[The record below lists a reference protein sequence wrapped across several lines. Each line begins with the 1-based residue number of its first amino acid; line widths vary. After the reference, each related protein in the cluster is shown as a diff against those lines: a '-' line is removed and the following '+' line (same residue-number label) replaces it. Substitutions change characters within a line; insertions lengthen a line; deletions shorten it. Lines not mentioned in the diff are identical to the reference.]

1 MASEQQVIDYRRLA
15 EAMPQIIWI
24 GRADGGGIEYVNS
37 RWSDYT
43 GMPEPKAL
51 GIGWREIAHPDDLD
65 AILTRRKATLQS
77 GEVFEQ
83 EMRLRRWDGRYR
95 WFLARSV
102 PVRGEDGRIE
112 SWIGTCTDIEEQK
125 RAEALLGLLARVS
138 RTLGESLDPDVLAHG
153 MARTIVPDYADYCQI
168 FGIDNGELR
177 PLAIVHRDPALAV
190 ALQEIAARW
199 PVKLGD
205 PNIQGLLASG
215 EAVVTVDVTPQ
226 MLALTARDAD
236 HAALLQRIGA
246 RSAIVVPLIARGTP
260 RGVLSAVFDS
270 SSDRHY
276 TAADVA
282 IAGELSRRL
291 ATALDNAHRY
301 QHEHHIA
308 NALQEAMLPIELP
321 SMPGARLRSVYV
333 AGESELQVGGDWYDA
348 FTLPEGGIGLSIGD
362 VTGHGLNA
370 AVVMG
375 EIRQAIRSAAIE
387 AQTPEEVL
395 EHADRALHRQ
405 RPEVIA
411 TAGFAIYDPATRT
424 LEYAHAGHLPPIL
437 CRPDGS
443 VEELRAEGLPL
454 GMHDLSASASVT
466 VTLSPGTLLVFYT
479 DGLIE
484 FDRDAEAGERAL
496 IEALRIESRDR
507 SDNPALAIYRRVV
520 PIDATHDDDTAVLTL
535 YVE

>member
-1 MASEQQVIDYRRLA
+1 VAREQQIIDYRRIA

-24 GRADGGGIEYVNS
+24 GKADGSGIEYVNS
-37 RWSDYT
+37 RWRDYT
-43 GMPEPKAL
+43 GLEAPRAM

-65 AILTRRKATLQS
+65 AVIARRRVTIET

-95 WFLARSV
+95 WFLSRAV
-102 PVRGEDGRIE
+102 PVRDENGRID

-125 RAEALLGLLARVS
+125 RAETLLGFLARVS
-138 RTLGESLDPDVLAHG
+138 RTLGESLDPDVLAHA
-153 MARTIVPDYADYCQI
+153 MARMVVPDYADYCQI
-168 FGIDNGELR
+168 FGLENGELR
-177 PLAIVHRDPALAV
+177 PLAIVHRDPARTV

-199 PVKLGD
+199 PVKFDD
-205 PNIQGLLASG
+205 PGIQGLFAIG
-215 EAVVTVDVTPQ
+215 EAVVTADVTPE

-246 RSAIVVPLIARGTP
+246 RSTIVMPLLARGAP
-260 RGVLSAVFDS
+260 RGVLSAVFDA

-276 TAADVA
+276 TPSDIAM
-282 IAGELSRRL
+282 AGELARRF

-301 QHEHHIA
+301 QHEHHVA
-308 NALQEAMLPIELP
+308 NALQEAMLPSDLP

-348 FTLPEGGIGLSIGD
+348 FVLPNGGIGLSIGD
-362 VTGHGLNA
+362 VTGYGLDA

-387 AQTPEEVL
+387 EQTPEQVL
-395 EHADRALHRQ
+395 EHADRALRSQ
-405 RPEVIA
+405 RPEAIA
-411 TAGFAIYDPATRT
+411 TAGFAAYDPSART
-424 LEYAHAGHLPPIL
+424 LHYAHAGHLPPVL
-437 CRPDGS
+437 CRADGS
-443 VEELRAEGLPL
+443 VEELVAEGLPL
-454 GMHDLSASASVT
+454 GMHHMSAPTSLT
-466 VTLSPGTLLVFYT
+466 VALAPGTLVVFYT

-484 FDRDAEAGERAL
+484 FNRDAEAGERAL
-496 IEALRIESRDR
+496 VDALRVECRER

-520 PIDATHDDDTAVLTL
+520 PLDAAHSDDTAVLTL